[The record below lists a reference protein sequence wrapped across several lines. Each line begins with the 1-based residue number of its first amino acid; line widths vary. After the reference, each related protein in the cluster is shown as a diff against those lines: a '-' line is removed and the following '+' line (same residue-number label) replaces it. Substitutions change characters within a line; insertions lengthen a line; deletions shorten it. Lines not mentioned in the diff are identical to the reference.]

1 MTLVKHFDFSL
12 TLSEED
18 LTIMANVTFEHERK
32 RLTLLCSMSLGIP
45 VDDGGDH

>member
-18 LTIMANVTFEHERK
+18 LTIMVKCHTGARKKKVNIAVLNV
-32 RLTLLCSMSLGIP
+32 I
-45 VDDGGDH
+45 GDPRG